1 MSLFFLLTTSTL
13 CFSLLEREK
22 AYWGRLRGLMG
33 DLCVAF
39 FLFSVTF
46 LIPMLVVFIMDLG
59 IREYPE
65 GVLLDIIVF
74 FRFLLL
80 ELILILLFYLFSLV

>member
-1 MSLFFLLTTSTL
+1 MVPVPGESKKRVVCLFFLLTTSTL
-13 CFSLLEREK
+13 CFSLSKREK

-46 LIPMLVVFIMDLG
+46 LIPMLVVFIMDLD

-65 GVLLDIIVF
+65 GVLLDIMFSFVF
-74 FRFLLL
+74 CCWN
-80 ELILILLFYLFSLV
+80 

>member
-1 MSLFFLLTTSTL
+1 
-13 CFSLLEREK
+13 
-22 AYWGRLRGLMG
+22 MG
-33 DLCVAF
+33 DLSVAF

-46 LIPMLVVFIMDLG
+46 LIPMLVVFIMDLD

>member
-1 MSLFFLLTTSTL
+1 
-13 CFSLLEREK
+13 
-22 AYWGRLRGLMG
+22 MG

-46 LIPMLVVFIMDLG
+46 LIPMLVVFIMDLD

-65 GVLLDIIVF
+65 GVLILCFLSLFVVGIDTDSSFLFIF
-74 FRFLLL
+74 FG
-80 ELILILLFYLFSLV
+80 VN